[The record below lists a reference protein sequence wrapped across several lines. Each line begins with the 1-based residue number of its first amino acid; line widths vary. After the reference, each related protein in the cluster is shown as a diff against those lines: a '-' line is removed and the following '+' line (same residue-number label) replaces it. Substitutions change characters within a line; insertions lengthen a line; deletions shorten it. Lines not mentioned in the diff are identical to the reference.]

1 MSIAG
6 LVAATAFVTATLEW
20 LALDAARAA
29 SLTLRFTSASGL
41 ACTLFPVLWSFGYAR
56 HQSGVMAIILVAC
69 TSVCALTDLQTQ
81 IVFDR
86 VVALTVAAL
95 LIVALASGSL
105 IQTLIGCAL
114 VGSSL
119 AVIWL
124 LTGGRGLGGGDVK
137 LAYAIGAALGVKGG
151 FMALGIAFVSGALVG
166 VVLLVAGRVR
176 RTTALA
182 FVPYLAI
189 GSAAAASLGGTAF

>member
-1 MSIAG
+1 MSSAG
-6 LVAATAFVTATLEW
+6 LLAATAFVTVTLEW
-20 LALDAARAA
+20 LAIDAARA
-29 SLTLRFTSASGL
+29 SRLTLRFASASGF
-41 ACTLFPVLWSFGYAR
+41 ACTLFPVLWTLVYAR

-69 TSVCALTDLQTQ
+69 TSVCALTDLQTR

-86 VVALTVAAL
+86 VVALTLAAL

-105 IQTLIGCAL
+105 IQVLIGSAL

-119 AVIWL
+119 AAIWL

-137 LAYAIGAALGVKGG
+137 LAYAIGAALGIKGG
-151 FMALGIAFVSGALVG
+151 FMALGIAFVVGALVS
-166 VVLLVAGRVR
+166 VLLLVAGRVR
-176 RTTALA
+176 RNTALP